1 MIVTANRVLQMMAT
15 VSKLTLTSSYLV
27 VELMD
32 LEAPLKR
39 KTKQR
44 MKFLSEV
51 EKKKNVNVN
60 TEIERRRKNA
70 F

>member
-1 MIVTANRVLQMMAT
+1 MAT

>member
-32 LEAPLKR
+32 LGVTLKR

-51 EKKKNVNVN
+51 EREKECECKYGN
-60 TEIERRRKNA
+60 
-70 F
+70 

>member
-51 EKKKNVNVN
+51 EREKECKCKYGN
-60 TEIERRRKNA
+60 
-70 F
+70 

>member
-32 LEAPLKR
+32 LGATLKR

-44 MKFLSEV
+44 MKFLSGV
-51 EKKKNVNVN
+51 EREKECKCKYGN
-60 TEIERRRKNA
+60 
-70 F
+70 